1 MTETGMSPAD
11 IKAVLGNDNNDGNGL
26 FGNNSWIWI
35 IVLFLFAFLGN
46 GFGNNGNNG
55 GNGYMAQPI
64 VIDSERSSGG
74 GVADNY
80 VLATDFAN
88 IERKLDGINNGIC
101 DSTFALTNNINGN
114 FRTLDGAICN
124 LGYQALQNTN
134 ALQTQI
140 ASCCCETQQNI
151 ERNTNQGILNTNAIQ
166 QQISSCCCDLE
177 KANMQNRFDA
187 QAYNCNTL
195 QAIDKVGD
203 RIIDYMASEKAQ
215 ALRDENQALRLAA
228 SQSAQNQYIIN
239 ALRPYPTPAFTVA
252 PPYQFTNCGGCA
264 CA

>member
-11 IKAVLGNDNNDGNGL
+11 LAAVTGNNYGNDGMFGNGA
-26 FGNNSWIWI
+26 WWI
-35 IVLFLFAFLGN
+35 IVLFLFMWGRNGWGN
-46 GFGNNGNNG
+46 GNDGSGAANG
-55 GNGYMAQPI
+55 
-64 VIDSERSSGG
+64 
-74 GVADNY
+74 Y

-101 DSTFALTNNINGN
+101 DSTYAITNNLNGN

-134 ALQTQI
+134 AIQTQL
-140 ASCCCETQQNI
+140 AQCCCETQQNI

-166 QQISSCCCDLE
+166 QQISSCCCDVE
-177 KANMQNRFDA
+177 KANMQNRFDM

-195 QAIDKVGD
+195 QAIDKLGD
-203 RIIDYMASEKAQ
+203 RIVDYMANEKTQ

-239 ALRPYPTPAFTVA
+239 ALRPMPIPA
-252 PPYQFTNCGGCA
+252 YQSCNPWAASYGCGGCA

>member
-1 MTETGMSPAD
+1 MNEQGMMSPAD
-11 IKAVLGNDNNDGNGL
+11 YAAINGNGGNGMWGNDA
-26 FGNNSWIWI
+26 WWI
-35 IVLFLFAFLGN
+35 IVLLLFGWGRN
-46 GFGNNGNNG
+46 GFGGNGNG
-55 GNGYMAQPI
+55 GATDG
-64 VIDSERSSGG
+64 
-74 GVADNY
+74 Y

-88 IERKLDGINNGIC
+88 LERKLDGINNGIC
-101 DSTFALTNNINGN
+101 DSTFALNNTINGN
-114 FRTLDGAICN
+114 FRTLDGAVCN

-134 ALQTQI
+134 AIQTQL
-140 ASCCCETQQNI
+140 ADCCCTTQQNI

-177 KANMQNRFDA
+177 KANMQNRFDN

-203 RIIDYMASEKAQ
+203 RIIDYMANEKAQ

-239 ALRPYPTPAFTVA
+239 SLRPYPTPSFNVA
-252 PPYQFTNCGGCA
+252 PPYQFAGCGCA
-264 CA
+264 

>member
-1 MTETGMSPAD
+1 MTDNGMSPAD
-11 IKAVLGNDNNDGNGL
+11 FAAVTGNNNGDGMFGNGA
-26 FGNNSWIWI
+26 WWI
-35 IVLFLFAFLGN
+35 IVLFLFMWGRN
-46 GFGNNGNNG
+46 GWGNGNNAG
-55 GNGYMAQPI
+55 ATDG
-64 VIDSERSSGG
+64 
-74 GVADNY
+74 Y

-88 IERKLDGINNGIC
+88 LERKLDGINNGIC
-101 DSTFALTNNINGN
+101 DSTFALNNTINSN

-124 LGYQALQNTN
+124 IGYQSLQNTN

-140 ASCCCETQQNI
+140 AQCCCETQQNI

-166 QQISSCCCDLE
+166 QQISQCCCDVE

-195 QAIDKVGD
+195 QAIDKLGD
-203 RIIDYMASEKAQ
+203 RIVDYMANEKAQ

-239 ALRPYPTPAFTVA
+239 ALRPMPIPA
-252 PPYQFTNCGGCA
+252 YQSCNPWAASYGCGGCA
-264 CA
+264 

>member
-1 MTETGMSPAD
+1 MTDNGMSPAD
-11 IKAVLGNDNNDGNGL
+11 FAAVTGNNNGDGMFGNGA
-26 FGNNSWIWI
+26 WWI
-35 IVLFLFAFLGN
+35 IVLFLFMWGRNGWGN
-46 GFGNNGNNG
+46 GNGNG
-55 GNGYMAQPI
+55 A
-64 VIDSERSSGG
+64 
-74 GVADNY
+74 ADGY

-101 DSTFALTNNINGN
+101 DSTFALNNTINSN

-124 LGYQALQNTN
+124 IGYQNLQNTN

-140 ASCCCETQQNI
+140 AQCCCETQQNI
-151 ERNTNQGILNTNAIQ
+151 ERNTNQGILNTNTIQ
-166 QQISSCCCDLE
+166 QQISQCCCDVE

-195 QAIDKVGD
+195 QAIDKLGD
-203 RIIDYMASEKAQ
+203 RIVDYMANEKAQ

-239 ALRPYPTPAFTVA
+239 ALRPMPIPA
-252 PPYQFTNCGGCA
+252 YQSCNPWAASYGCGGCA
-264 CA
+264 

>member
-1 MTETGMSPAD
+1 MTDGVMSPAD
-11 IKAVLGNDNNDGNGL
+11 FAAIN
-26 FGNNSWIWI
+26 GNNRNSDDGLWGGNAWFI
-35 IVLFLFAFLGN
+35 IILFLFMWGRNGWGN
-46 GFGNNGNNG
+46 GNG
-55 GNGYMAQPI
+55 
-64 VIDSERSSGG
+64 SSGATDG
-74 GVADNY
+74 Y

-88 IERKLDGINNGIC
+88 LERKLDGINNGIC
-101 DSTFALTNNINGN
+101 DSTFALNNTINSN

-134 ALQTQI
+134 AIQTQL
-140 ASCCCETQQNI
+140 ADCCCTTQQNI

-195 QAIDKVGD
+195 AAIDKVGD
-203 RIIDYMASEKAQ
+203 RVIDYLANKEAQ
-215 ALRDENQALRLAA
+215 NLRDENQALRLAA

-239 ALRPYPTPAFTVA
+239 ALRPYPTPSFNVA
-252 PPYQFTNCGGCA
+252 PPYQFANCGCGTC
-264 CA
+264 

>member
-1 MTETGMSPAD
+1 MTDTGYSLSD
-11 IKAVLGNDNNDGNGL
+11 IATASSARNNNNDGM
-26 FGNNSWIWI
+26 FGGNSWAWI
-35 IVLFLFAFLGN
+35 VIIFLFAIFSGR
-46 GFGNNGNNG
+46 GFGGFG
-55 GNGYMAQPI
+55 GGSGMTQPI
-64 VIDSERSSGG
+64 VIDSGRSSGS

-88 IERKLDGINNGIC
+88 IERKLDGVNNGIC
-101 DSTFALTNNINGN
+101 DGVFALNNSINGN

-134 ALQTQI
+134 AIQTQL

-151 ERNTNQGILNTNAIQ
+151 ERNTNQSILNTNAIQ

-203 RIIDYMASEKAQ
+203 RIIDYMANEKAQ
-215 ALRDENQALRLAA
+215 TLRDENQALRLAA

-239 ALRPYPTPAFTVA
+239 ALRPMPIPAYSSCNPWA
-252 PPYQFTNCGGCA
+252 ASYGCNGCCG
-264 CA
+264 

>member
-1 MTETGMSPAD
+1 MTENTGYSLSD
-11 IKAVLGNDNNDGNGL
+11 IATASGANRNGDGL
-26 FGNNSWIWI
+26 FGGNSWAWI
-35 IVLFLFAFLGN
+35 IVLFLFMWGRNGWGN
-46 GFGNNGNNG
+46 GNDG
-55 GNGYMAQPI
+55 GNGATN
-64 VIDSERSSGG
+64 G
-74 GVADNY
+74 Y

-101 DSTFALTNNINGN
+101 DSTFALNNTINSN

-124 LGYQALQNTN
+124 IGYQNLQNTN
-134 ALQTQI
+134 AIQTQL
-140 ASCCCETQQNI
+140 AQCCCETQQNI

-166 QQISSCCCDLE
+166 RQISDCCCDLE

-239 ALRPYPTPAFTVA
+239 ALRPMPIPA
-252 PPYQFTNCGGCA
+252 YQSCNPWAASYGCGCNNGCGSF
-264 CA
+264 

>member
-11 IKAVLGNDNNDGNGL
+11 FAALNGNNYGNDGMFGNGA
-26 FGNNSWIWI
+26 WWI
-35 IVLFLFAFLGN
+35 IVLFLFMWGRNGWGN
-46 GFGNNGNNG
+46 GNGSDGSGASNG
-55 GNGYMAQPI
+55 
-64 VIDSERSSGG
+64 
-74 GVADNY
+74 Y

-101 DSTFALTNNINGN
+101 DSTYAITNNLNGN

-124 LGYQALQNTN
+124 IGYQNLQNTN

-140 ASCCCETQQNI
+140 AQCCCETQQNI
-151 ERNTNQGILNTNAIQ
+151 ERNTNQGILNTNTIQ

-195 QAIDKVGD
+195 QAIDKLGD
-203 RIIDYMASEKAQ
+203 RIVDYMANEKAQ

>member
-11 IKAVLGNDNNDGNGL
+11 FAALNGNNCNDGM
-26 FGNNSWIWI
+26 FGSGAWWI
-35 IVLFLFAFLGN
+35 IVLFLFMWGRNGWGN
-46 GFGNNGNNG
+46 GNDGSGASNG
-55 GNGYMAQPI
+55 
-64 VIDSERSSGG
+64 
-74 GVADNY
+74 Y

-101 DSTFALTNNINGN
+101 DSTYALTNNINGN

-134 ALQTQI
+134 AIQTQI
-140 ASCCCETQQNI
+140 ADCCCTTQQNI
-151 ERNTNQGILNTNAIQ
+151 ERNTNQGILNTNDIQ
-166 QQISSCCCDLE
+166 QQISSCCCDIE

-195 QAIDKVGD
+195 QAIDKLGD
-203 RIIDYMASEKAQ
+203 RIVDYIANEKAQ

-239 ALRPYPTPAFTVA
+239 ALRPYPTPSFTVA
-252 PPYQFTNCGGCA
+252 PPYQFAGCGCNS
-264 CA
+264 CI

>member
-1 MTETGMSPAD
+1 MTDTGYSLSD
-11 IKAVLGNDNNDGNGL
+11 IAAASGNRNNDDMWGGNAWWIIILLL
-26 FGNNSWIWI
+26 FGW
-35 IVLFLFAFLGN
+35 GRN
-46 GFGNNGNNG
+46 GWG
-55 GNGYMAQPI
+55 GNG
-64 VIDSERSSGG
+64 GG
-74 GVADNY
+74 ATDGY

-101 DSTFALTNNINGN
+101 DSTYEIVNGMNGN

-134 ALQTQI
+134 AIQTQL
-140 ASCCCETQQNI
+140 ADCCCKTQQNI
-151 ERNTNQGILNTNAIQ
+151 QENTTQGVMNTNAIQ
-166 QQISSCCCDLE
+166 RQIENCCCDLE

-195 QAIDKVGD
+195 QAIDKIGD
-203 RIIDYMASEKAQ
+203 RIIDYMANEKAQ

-239 ALRPYPTPAFTVA
+239 ALRPMPVPAYSSCNPWA
-252 PPYQFTNCGGCA
+252 ASYGCGCNNGCGSF
-264 CA
+264 

>member
-1 MTETGMSPAD
+1 MYENGMSPAD
-11 IKAVLGNDNNDGNGL
+11 MGAIVNGARNNDDGMFGNGA
-26 FGNNSWIWI
+26 WWI
-35 IVLFLFAFLGN
+35 IVLFLFMWGRN
-46 GFGNNGNNG
+46 GWSNGNDG
-55 GNGYMAQPI
+55 Q
-64 VIDSERSSGG
+64 
-74 GVADNY
+74 GVANGY

-88 IERKLDGINNGIC
+88 LERKLDGINNGIC
-101 DSTFALTNNINGN
+101 DSTFALNNTINGN
-114 FRTLDGAICN
+114 FRTLDGAVCN

-134 ALQTQI
+134 AIQTQL
-140 ASCCCETQQNI
+140 SDCCCTTQQNI

-203 RIIDYMASEKAQ
+203 RIIDYMANEKAQ

-239 ALRPYPTPAFTVA
+239 ALRPYPTPSFTVA
-252 PPYQFTNCGGCA
+252 PPYQFAGCGCGCA
-264 CA
+264 